1 MLDVRNDQRAERERG
16 RSANNSRCCCAHTA
30 SSSGPRCSRNVPSTL
45 LIAPAEP
52 GPEGLPGACQL
63 QLGPGQLGPGPA
75 SGLPV
80 GCLPPQLC
88 RPPHHCLAAHCW
100 PCLLGPC
107 CSGCIP
113 ARVSFS
119 PLALGG
125 VRGCWGCCA
134 WRWLGAETW
143 VEIFEWSTGFEFLA
157 VSALPPAAFRCQL
170 NRQRQSRDPGGPD
183 RTLVCI
189 QPTPSAQA
197 VPSPTKPLPKKR

>member
-16 RSANNSRCCCAHTA
+16 RSINNSRCCCAHTA
-30 SSSGPRCSRNVPSTL
+30 SSSRPRCSRNVPSTL

-63 QLGPGQLGPGPA
+63 QLGPGPA

-119 PLALGG
+119 PVALGG

-134 WRWLGAETW
+134 WWWLGAETW
-143 VEIFEWSTGFEFLA
+143 VKIFEWSTGFEFLA
-157 VSALPPAAFRCQL
+157 VSAPPPAALHCRL
-170 NRQRQSRDPGGPD
+170 NRQRASRDPGGPD